1 MVFRLSD
8 ELKGFIMGQDV
19 EGYEEIER
27 DLPALPEHIKVKHA
41 AGVWRCIWKR
51 YTTPVGL

>member
-1 MVFRLSD
+1 
-8 ELKGFIMGQDV
+8 MGQDV